1 MQTPRRVYLFLH
13 FSHTTSKTTQN
24 TTYMSKQGPIP
35 KAALPFCE
43 NLGLH
48 HNRSMIRYS
57 NRYMHTHGIGL
68 SSHTLIVP
76 KIREEALLFVPMYCP
91 TPKLRHPTAMIMS
104 PTATDPKVCSS
115 TQIIIATT
123 RPIKLIAVPAF
134 LYLLSRFYQNW
145 RLHYH
150 QEIRIYCQPAV
161 ANA

>member
-1 MQTPRRVYLFLH
+1 
-13 FSHTTSKTTQN
+13 
-24 TTYMSKQGPIP
+24 MSKQGPIP

-123 RPIKLIAVPAF
+123 RPIKLIAVPAKAKILASGF
-134 LYLLSRFYQNW
+134 DSVSSATGLIPFNKKSVVTPKNSLSKIIFSISGA
-145 RLHYH
+145 L
-150 QEIRIYCQPAV
+150 CPLSLS
-161 ANA
+161 